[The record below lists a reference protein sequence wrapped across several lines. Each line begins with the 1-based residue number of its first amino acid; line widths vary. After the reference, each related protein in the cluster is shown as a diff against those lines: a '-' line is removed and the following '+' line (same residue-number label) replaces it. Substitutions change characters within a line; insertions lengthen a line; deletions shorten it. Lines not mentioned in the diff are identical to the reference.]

1 MKLRLFALPLLLA
14 LMGASCA
21 PSPANAPSSS
31 SATVT
36 SSPPSDPASTT
47 ISDPTAGP
55 SQTAPIIELPA
66 PSAAGLP
73 IASNDAAPDEVS
85 RSCKTSADCAVKNV
99 GNCCGAYPACVNK
112 DSPTFPDRV
121 KAQCGKEHRMGVC
134 GFPVIN
140 GCSCVAGKCETDN
153 SAPAKVKDAR

>member
-1 MKLRLFALPLLLA
+1 MNARLFALPLLLA
-14 LMGASCA
+14 LIGASCA
-21 PSPANAPSSS
+21 P
-31 SATVT
+31 
-36 SSPPSDPASTT
+36 PPPPASTT
-47 ISDPTAGP
+47 ISDSATIP
-55 SQTAPIIELPA
+55 SQTPPGIELPTA
-66 PSAAGLP
+66 PAAGLP
-73 IASNDAAPDEVS
+73 VASSGTAPDDVN

-134 GFPVIN
+134 GFPVVN

-153 SAPAKVKDAR
+153 SAPAKGNAAR